1 MIVNLNGSTVA
12 NAPTSLGPIIGGA
25 FAVSSATWRWSF
37 YINLCV
43 GAAAAPAYIFLL
55 PSHNPRPS
63 LGIVSRVREL
73 DFLGAVLIIGA
84 LVSLVMAI
92 AFGGGVFG
100 WSSGQIIGLFICTG
114 VLWIAFIAQQTF
126 CFLTDMDRR
135 LFPVDFLKSWEMDLL
150 FAQMAA
156 SQVVV
161 YVPIY
166 FIPLYFQFVRGDSAL
181 EAGVRLLPFVVLL
194 VFGVIFNGAMMGK
207 LGYYMPWYLLG
218 GILSVIGGALLFT
231 VTPDTSTSRVYGYTV
246 FPALG
251 AGLFSQASFPVAQV
265 KVSPN
270 MIPRAVAF
278 IGCAQIGGIALA
290 LAISNSVFLNEA
302 TSKISQI
309 LPSVPRSVVQQ
320 DISGAGGP
328 FLETLGSAD
337 RTRVLAAIVQSIDN
351 IYAMVIAAGG
361 LAVILSFFMKREKLF
376 VQPSETTGSGVGEK
390 MELASA

>member
-1 MIVNLNGSTVA
+1 M
-12 NAPTSLGPIIGGA
+12 
-25 FAVSSATWRWSF
+25 SSATWRWSF

-63 LGIVSRVREL
+63 LGIMSRVREL
-73 DFLGAVLIIGA
+73 DFLGAVLITGA

-92 AFGGGVFG
+92 AFGGGVFR
-100 WSSGQIIGLFICTG
+100 WSSGQIIGLFVCTG
-114 VLWIAFIAQQTF
+114 VLWIAFIAQQAF
-126 CFLTDMDRR
+126 CFLTDVDRR

-181 EAGVRLLPFVVLL
+181 EAGIRLLPFVLLL

-231 VTPDTSTSRVYGYTV
+231 VTPDTSTSRIYGYTV

-265 KVSPN
+265 KVSPH

-351 IYAMVIAAGG
+351 IYAMVIAAGA
-361 LAVILSFFMKREKLF
+361 LAVVLSFFMKREKLF
-376 VQPSETTGSGVGEK
+376 VQPSGTTGGGVGEK